1 LILIRINSFLIQHL
15 MKTLYL
21 IRHAKS
27 SWDDLDLADFER
39 PLNERGEKDAPRMG
53 KRLKEKNV
61 SPDLML
67 SSPAKRALETCK
79 VFAKTL
85 GYAERKVKTDRRLY
99 HADEDQL
106 LNVIREIEDLND
118 KDEVVMIFGHN
129 PGLTEFANSLLDETL
144 DNIPT
149 CGVVSLKIRVKSWK
163 EIKFG
168 SGEMKFFDFPK
179 NKTH

>member
-1 LILIRINSFLIQHL
+1 

-27 SWDDLDLADFER
+27 SWDDLDLTDIER
-39 PLNERGEKDAPRMG
+39 PLNERGKKDAPRMG

-61 SPDLML
+61 FPDLIL
-67 SSPAKRALETCK
+67 SSPAKRAFETCK

-85 GYAERKVKTDRRLY
+85 GFSEEKIKTDKRLY
-99 HADEDQL
+99 HASEDQIL
-106 LNVIREIEDLND
+106 KVVQEIEDLND
-118 KDEVVMIFGHN
+118 QEEVVMIFGHN
-129 PGLTEFANSLLDETL
+129 PGLTEFANSLLNETI

-149 CGVVSLKIRVKSWK
+149 CGVVASKIRVKYWK
-163 EIKFG
+163 ETTFG

-179 NKTH
+179 NKVD